1 MPYVTE
7 QKLLISHHCVQL
19 YGETLLVNYC
29 TRLCQVTTLYS
40 LRHSVQDSC
49 TCSQAWCSRC
59 SNRHAAY
66 YCCLLISLT
75 VGLSAKRTPPNAP
88 PRLPRLSRRRRQSHQ
103 NSSLFSG
110 SPRSPVLAPSL
121 SGANEV
127 GAFSMLSEK
136 FEVEFKGADLPVIPA
151 GWSLSVWNARLPTF

>member
-1 MPYVTE
+1 MHIKNLLDGKRVR
-7 QKLLISHHCVQL
+7 QKHGCYHGLCPMLLNKSFSSHHCVQL
-19 YGETLLVNYC
+19 YGETLLVNYG

-59 SNRHAAY
+59 TNRHTAY

-75 VGLSAKRTPPNAP
+75 VGLSAKRAPPNAP

-110 SPRSPVLAPSL
+110 SPKVSYACPIL
-121 SGANEV
+121 V
-127 GAFSMLSEK
+127 G
-136 FEVEFKGADLPVIPA
+136 
-151 GWSLSVWNARLPTF
+151 RQ